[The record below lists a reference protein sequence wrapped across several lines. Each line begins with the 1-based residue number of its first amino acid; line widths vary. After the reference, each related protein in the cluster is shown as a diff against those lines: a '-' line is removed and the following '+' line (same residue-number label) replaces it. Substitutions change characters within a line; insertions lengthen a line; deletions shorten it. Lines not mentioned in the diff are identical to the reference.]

1 MSARPPGAEH
11 DLAGVTAPPQVQP
24 TGPHGPRVPLLVRV
38 ILIFVLGV
46 AVACAASA
54 LVYRAVDSAAAAIS
68 GVRAAN
74 QVIVANDRLS
84 GAVVDAETTERAF
97 LLTGN
102 NAFLTA
108 YAGALR
114 SFDDAVSDLR
124 KLVTS
129 PEQMGRLEEMQ
140 SLFGRWRTGVASSE
154 IAARQA
160 APIGLSQAAQTAYA
174 TTLTL
179 RRLAAEYAGAP
190 TAARFEQWT
199 VQVEVLRQDLNAMVA
214 LDQSSSGLAAL
225 QRAYTLVGDAE
236 MLGRDTRSGPMTG
249 IAAELDGILSD
260 RLKATQA
267 GEARVQQLVTLDA
280 GRTLIDQIRHTDVSF
295 VSAANAG
302 LEARIAANQR
312 SVLQAKL
319 ASAGAPLLIVL
330 LLGLVLRVWSSVG
343 ASIAEVAEASA
354 ALAAGDFTRRVQV
367 RGQDRTAVMARA
379 YNAMADRMRA
389 QANEAQALVRMGDLF
404 QAAVSVEEACEI
416 IARGMPDMFPGLTG
430 AVYFLSPSRDVLES
444 IATWGG
450 VSQGMPVF
458 GPDDCWG
465 LRRGHAHYFSS
476 SSNDIPCRHLPPP
489 PGASVC
495 VPLVAQGDTIGLL
508 SLVETDRAFQ
518 LSEQAVRLARVV
530 GDQIGL
536 AIANLRLRETLR
548 DQSIRD
554 ALTGLYNRRY
564 LEETL
569 DREIRRAE
577 RTGQPLGIV
586 MFDIDLFKQFNDA
599 FGHGAGDHLLRDI
612 GALLRTLSRREDI
625 ACRYG
630 GDEFVIALL
639 GTTLEDARQRAEE
652 IGNAARHLDIRYQ
665 DGAVGSVTLSL
676 GVAAFPV
683 HGATT
688 ETLIRA
694 ADAALYRAKQH
705 GRARVEVAAA

>member
-38 ILIFVLGV
+38 ILIFVLGA

-652 IGNAARHLDIRYQ
+652 IRNAARHLDIRYQ

>member
-1 MSARPPGAEH
+1 VSARPPGAEH

-38 ILIFVLGV
+38 ILIFVLGA

>member
-38 ILIFVLGV
+38 ILIFVLGA

>member
-1 MSARPPGAEH
+1 MSAIPPGAER

-24 TGPHGPRVPLLVRV
+24 TGPHGSRVPLLVRV
-38 ILIFVLGV
+38 ILVFVLGV

-179 RRLAAEYAGAP
+179 RRLAAEYAGVS

-236 MLGRDTRSGPMTG
+236 MLGRDTRSGPMTA
-249 IAAELDGILSD
+249 IAADLDGILSD

-295 VSAANAG
+295 VSAANAD